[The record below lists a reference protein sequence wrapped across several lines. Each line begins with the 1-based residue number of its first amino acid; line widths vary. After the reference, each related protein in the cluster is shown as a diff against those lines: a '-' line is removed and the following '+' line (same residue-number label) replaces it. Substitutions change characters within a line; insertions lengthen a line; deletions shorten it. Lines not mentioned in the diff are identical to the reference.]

1 MVTVDIAAAYL
12 NADMTGEE
20 VLMKLDETMAAILV
34 KIKPEYKQFLTEQG
48 TMIVRLDKALY
59 GCVESAKLWHDNIT
73 STLIGLGYTS
83 NSVDICV
90 FNKGIGGE
98 QCTICLHV
106 DDLKITCRN
115 EDTIEELIDALT
127 AKYQTLTVHR
137 GNVHSYLGMTW
148 DYSTLGRVKITM
160 EKYVKD
166 VLDGYDVTGRAATP
180 ASVNLFEIRESEL
193 LDSDDSIE
201 FHSRVAKLL
210 YLAKR
215 VRPDILTPIAFLST
229 RTRAPT
235 DDDQRK
241 LDRVLRYLNSTKEMG
256 MILEPEKDIAVL
268 VYADASY
275 GVHADGKS
283 HTGLYITL
291 GRGGVFVRSSKQK
304 IVTKSSTEA
313 ELVGLS
319 DSLGQAIWTRDFLI
333 GQGYVMG
340 PATLFQD
347 NMSTITLA
355 NKGRSTSDRTRH
367 IHIRYFFVKDR
378 VNSGEVKIEY
388 KHTKMML
395 ADLLTKPLQGD
406 LFRVMRKEL
415 LNWE

>member
-1 MVTVDIAAAYL
+1 MIDS
-12 NADMTGEE
+12 
-20 VLMKLDETMAAILV
+20 
-34 KIKPEYKQFLTEQG
+34 LT
-48 TMIVRLDKALY
+48 T
-59 GCVESAKLWHDNIT
+59 
-73 STLIGLGYTS
+73 
-83 NSVDICV
+83 
-90 FNKGIGGE
+90 
-98 QCTICLHV
+98 
-106 DDLKITCRN
+106 
-115 EDTIEELIDALT
+115 
-127 AKYQTLTVHR
+127 KYQPLTVHR

-166 VLDGYDVTGRAATP
+166 VLHGYEVTGQAATP
-180 ASVNLFEIRESEL
+180 ASVNLFELRESDL
-193 LDSDDSIE
+193 LGSDDSIE

-256 MILEPEKDIAVL
+256 MILEPEKAIAVL
-268 VYADASY
+268 VYADVSY

-291 GRGGVFVRSSKQK
+291 GRGGVFVRSAKQK

-319 DSLGQAIWTRDFLI
+319 DSLGQAIWTREFLI
-333 GQGYVMG
+333 GQGYAMG

-355 NKGRSTSDRTRH
+355 NKGRSTSDRNRH
-367 IHIRYFFVKDR
+367 IQI
-378 VNSGEVKIEY
+378 
-388 KHTKMML
+388 
-395 ADLLTKPLQGD
+395 LLC
-406 LFRVMRKEL
+406 
-415 LNWE
+415 

>member
-1 MVTVDIAAAYL
+1 
-12 NADMTGEE
+12 
-20 VLMKLDETMAAILV
+20 
-34 KIKPEYKQFLTEQG
+34 
-48 TMIVRLDKALY
+48 
-59 GCVESAKLWHDNIT
+59 
-73 STLIGLGYTS
+73 
-83 NSVDICV
+83 
-90 FNKGIGGE
+90 
-98 QCTICLHV
+98 
-106 DDLKITCRN
+106 
-115 EDTIEELIDALT
+115 
-127 AKYQTLTVHR
+127 
-137 GNVHSYLGMTW
+137 
-148 DYSTLGRVKITM
+148 
-160 EKYVKD
+160 
-166 VLDGYDVTGRAATP
+166 
-180 ASVNLFEIRESEL
+180 
-193 LDSDDSIE
+193 
-201 FHSRVAKLL
+201 
-210 YLAKR
+210 
-215 VRPDILTPIAFLST
+215 
-229 RTRAPT
+229 
-235 DDDQRK
+235 
-241 LDRVLRYLNSTKEMG
+241 MG

>member
-1 MVTVDIAAAYL
+1 MRV
-12 NADMTGEE
+12 
-20 VLMKLDETMAAILV
+20 
-34 KIKPEYKQFLTEQG
+34 
-48 TMIVRLDKALY
+48 
-59 GCVESAKLWHDNIT
+59 
-73 STLIGLGYTS
+73 
-83 NSVDICV
+83 
-90 FNKGIGGE
+90 NKGTGDE

-115 EDTIEELIDALT
+115 EDTIEQLIDSLT
-127 AKYQTLTVHR
+127 TKYQTLTVHR

-166 VLDGYDVTGRAATP
+166 VLDGYEVTGQAATP
-180 ASVNLFEIRESEL
+180 ASVNLFELRESDL
-193 LDSDDSIE
+193 LGSDDSIE

-241 LDRVLRYLNSTKEMG
+241 LDRVLRYVNSTKEMG

-283 HTGLYITL
+283 HTGLSITL
-291 GRGGVFVRSSKQK
+291 GRGGVFVRSAKQK

-319 DSLGQAIWTRDFLI
+319 DSLGQ
-333 GQGYVMG
+333 GYVMG

-347 NMSTITLA
+347 NMSTIILA
-355 NKGRSTSDRTRH
+355 NKGRSTSDRTRY

-406 LFRVMRKEL
+406 LFRVMRQEL

>member
-1 MVTVDIAAAYL
+1 
-12 NADMTGEE
+12 
-20 VLMKLDETMAAILV
+20 MKLDETMSAILV
-34 KIKPEYKQFLTEQG
+34 KIKPEYKQFLTEKG

-59 GCVESAKLWHDNIT
+59 GCVESAKLWHDNIS
-73 STLIGLGYTS
+73 STLIDLGYMS

-90 FNKGIGGE
+90 FNKGTGDE

-115 EDTIEELIDALT
+115 EDTIEQLIDSLT
-127 AKYQTLTVHR
+127 TKYQTLTVHR

-166 VLDGYDVTGRAATP
+166 VLDGYEVTGQAATP
-180 ASVNLFEIRESEL
+180 ASVNLFELRDSDL
-193 LDSDDSIE
+193 LGSDDSIE

-256 MILEPEKDIAVL
+256 MILEPAKDIAVF

-291 GRGGVFVRSSKQK
+291 GRGGVFVRSAKQK

-406 LFRVMRKEL
+406 LFRVMRQEL